1 MERYNITDLLRIGL
15 RRFFW
20 VFIPF
25 TIILTVC
32 LVGLGLLPARYHSKA
47 LLIVEDQQISPD
59 LVPSAIR
66 ARAEDRLQTIKA
78 SLRSRENIIEL
89 SDRFD
94 LIDRNSDVPFS
105 KRVEAVK
112 EDILISISRVSNT
125 RRSRRG
131 DEPTTITFEIG
142 FVHEDRQTAFRV
154 ANQLVT
160 DFLSQNVEARIEVA
174 EDTAAFMRDEER
186 DLRRQIDQVQTQIAE
201 VRRQNPGMAPE
212 TIAFNQDTI
221 RRLTE
226 DIEDFEARIEARNQE
241 LDLLRAQQP
250 LIIDASSR
258 NDTDR
263 QELREK
269 RRQYTAFSRRYTDQ
283 HPDMVMLLDELLALE
298 ERLEPEAFLDR
309 ASKTVDQLSTRLAS
323 GNLRPGESRELRLM
337 RNDLEAR
344 IVKVQAVGGE
354 QSLPELTFRT
364 RESSMLTQ
372 IAGYRD
378 RLVTLREDLAEAEAR
393 LEQAPTVQAQLS
405 TLENEEERLQ
415 RQLGTTQ
422 TARARAERTE
432 SLEEQQKAERVLI
445 LDPPVLPD
453 VPTSPDKPRV
463 ALLLTAA
470 AGGFAAF
477 LGIAPVFVSPRIDS
491 RRQLSQVVPGL
502 TVIEVPE
509 IVDDEERK
517 FRRNVMVGLVILSG
531 FLTLVLAAV
540 AYVVLI
546 R

>member
-32 LVGLGLLPARYHSKA
+32 FVGLGLLPARYHSKA

-66 ARAEDRLQTIKA
+66 ARAEDRLETIKA

-105 KRVEAVK
+105 QRVESVK
-112 EDILISISRVSNT
+112 EDIRISISRVSNARRNT
-125 RRSRRG
+125 RR

-142 FVHEDRQTAFRV
+142 FIHEDRQTAFRV

-186 DLRRQIDQVQTQIAE
+186 DLRRQIDQIRNQIAE

-221 RRLTE
+221 RRLSE
-226 DIEDFEARIEARNQE
+226 QIEDFEARIEARNQE
-241 LDLLRAQQP
+241 LDLLRQQQP
-250 LIIDASSR
+250 LIIDASAR
-258 NDTDR
+258 TDTDR

-283 HPDMVMLLDELLALE
+283 HPDMVMLLEELLALE
-298 ERLEPEAFLDR
+298 ERLEPTSFIER
-309 ASKTVDQLSTRLAS
+309 ATTAVDSISTRLAG
-323 GNLRPGESRELRLM
+323 GNLKPGEARELRRM
-337 RNDLEAR
+337 RNDLESR
-344 IVKVQAVGGE
+344 IAKVEVVGGE
-354 QSLPELTFRT
+354 QSLPELNFRT

-378 RLVTLREDLAEAEAR
+378 RLVSLREDLAEAEAR
-393 LEQAPTVQAQLS
+393 LEQAPTVAAQLG
-405 TLENEEERLQ
+405 TLENEEARLQ
-415 RQLGTTQ
+415 IQLGSTQ
-422 TARARAERTE
+422 NARARAERTE

-463 ALLLTAA
+463 AMLMTAA
-470 AGGFAAF
+470 AGGAAAF

-502 TVIEVPE
+502 AVIEVPE

-517 FRRNVMVGLVILSG
+517 FRRNVMVGLIILSG

-540 AYVVLI
+540 AYVVLV

>member
-258 NDTDR
+258 NDT
-263 QELREK
+263 EK